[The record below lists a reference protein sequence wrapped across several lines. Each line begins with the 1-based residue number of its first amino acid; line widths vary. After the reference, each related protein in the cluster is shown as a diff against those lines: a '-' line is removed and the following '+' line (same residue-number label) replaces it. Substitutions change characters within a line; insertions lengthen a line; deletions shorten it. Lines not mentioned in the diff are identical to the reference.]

1 MRSKPTPT
9 PSPKRRET
17 DVTTI
22 DVGDGEDARQGL
34 VTLVVTVVEI
44 LIEALEREAVRRMES
59 GELTDEEIERLGTQ
73 LARIESEIDQLKRDE
88 GIEDGVEDLRG
99 DLDGLVDDAIQQ
111 LRSGGEPTSVREPG
125 YSVFG
130 GDGP

>member
-1 MRSKPTPT
+1 MTQ
-9 PSPKRRET
+9 
-17 DVTTI
+17 I

-59 GELTDEEIERLGTQ
+59 GDLADEEIERLGAQ
-73 LARIESEIDQLKRDE
+73 LETIEAEIEQLKDDEEIDESVD
-88 GIEDGVEDLRG
+88 DLRG
-99 DLDGLVDDAIQQ
+99 DLDGLVGDAIEQ
-111 LRSGGEPTSVREPG
+111 LQGDPTTMQPSQPG

-130 GDGP
+130 GDDQ

>member
-1 MRSKPTPT
+1 MP
-9 PSPKRRET
+9 
-17 DVTTI
+17 TI

-34 VTLVVTVVEI
+34 VTLVVTVVEL

-59 GELTDEEIERLGTQ
+59 GDLSDEEIERLGSQ
-73 LARIESEIDQLKRDE
+73 LARIEAEIEQLKRDE
-88 GIEDGVEDLRG
+88 GIEGGVEDLRA

-111 LRSGGEPTSVREPG
+111 LRGPGSSATHSDARPHGPG

-130 GDGP
+130 GDEE